1 MKYLDSFLF
10 LLVIIFFPSTVSA
23 NLTAD
28 QIAELPLNAKYANRF
43 LEGFAVEDYVPNTY
57 NCLYGAI
64 ILVREAN
71 YTHLA
76 FEAAREN

>member
-1 MKYLDSFLF
+1 MKYLNSLLF
-10 LLVIIFFPSTVSA
+10 LLLALLFPSDAGA
-23 NLTAD
+23 NLTAE
-28 QIAELPLNAKYANRF
+28 QIAELPRNAKFANRF

-64 ILVREAN
+64 VLGREAN

-76 FEAAREN
+76 FNAAREN